1 MMKRFNAWM
10 EKVGV
15 DRLLHFSIGAWITA
29 LGGMYNHIGCLYCG
43 GLIIILNIIKERL
56 LDDNADYKDVFAT
69 SLGSV
74 TSIIICYIIN
84 ITKQLLCI

>member
-1 MMKRFNAWM
+1 MMKMFDAWM

-15 DRLLHFSIGAWITA
+15 DKLLHFSIGAWITA
-29 LGGMYNHIGCLYCG
+29 LGGIYNHIGCLCCG

-84 ITKQLLCI
+84 IVKPLLCI

>member
-15 DRLLHFSIGAWITA
+15 DKLLHFSIGAWITA
-29 LGGMYNHIGCLYCG
+29 LGGMYNHIGYLCCG

-74 TSIIICYIIN
+74 TSITICYIIN
-84 ITKQLLCI
+84 IIKQLLCI